1 MLVDSSVVV
10 VGVVTETA
18 VVVTWVVVNSG
29 TKQKEGIGIRTVWN
43 TVFLLLSA
51 YLLHSPIHVAPRLQ
65 MKHQ

>member
-29 TKQKEGIGIRTVWN
+29 TKQKGDWN
-43 TVFLLLSA
+43 QNSL
-51 YLLHSPIHVAPRLQ
+51 
-65 MKHQ
+65 

>member
-29 TKQKEGIGIRTVWN
+29 TKQKEGIGIRTVCN
-43 TVFLLLSA
+43 TNKRTGS
-51 YLLHSPIHVAPRLQ
+51 
-65 MKHQ
+65 

>member
-29 TKQKEGIGIRTVWN
+29 TKQKGGWN
-43 TVFLLLSA
+43 QNSL
-51 YLLHSPIHVAPRLQ
+51 
-65 MKHQ
+65 